1 MKRERMNVVMPEH
14 ARRFTAPPYD
24 QFDDE
29 DRVADWGGDDLF
41 TRMPRPRAV
50 DDAPPPR
57 FSRVTQPSS
66 PVGAAPAGAV
76 RTLSLVESLDERRGD
91 PPLARGDAPL
101 EERSGP
107 RDRGRASQNAERA
120 MLERAERLGLA
131 IVPPPESPPTIAPA
145 APAGSTPPPESA
157 PSVSAPSVSAPSVSA
172 PQPLPIVHAERQR
185 QVRRPAEWIWARPER
200 IVGWA
205 FALGLLLILIA
216 ISTADAAAA

>member
-14 ARRFTAPPYD
+14 ARRFTAPPYNQFED
-24 QFDDE
+24 Q

-57 FSRVTQPSS
+57 FSRVTQPSPPS
-66 PVGAAPAGAV
+66 GAAPGGAV

-91 PPLARGDAPL
+91 PPLARGDAAL

-107 RDRGRASQNAERA
+107 RDRRRASQTAERA

-131 IVPPPESPPTIAPA
+131 IVPPPESPPPSAPA
-145 APAGSTPPPESA
+145 APAGSMP
-157 PSVSAPSVSAPSVSA
+157 PSVPASPVSA

-185 QVRRPAEWIWARPER
+185 QARRTAEWIWARPER